1 MMGTSQDRP
10 VGVAGGRVSDTST
23 AKSVTRVLVGA
34 WPWLLALA
42 VTAPLLAPG
51 FVLSYDMV
59 FVPRQSLVPEAL
71 GLGGP
76 LPRAVPVDAVLAVLT
91 QVVPGSLLQKAVL
104 VLVLGLA
111 GWGAS
116 LLVPGG
122 SAVAR
127 LAAATWYVWNPFV
140 AERLVLGHWT
150 LLVGYASL
158 PWLVRAAIDLRN
170 ERPGAQLRVVALLV
184 PSALSA
190 GPAVIA
196 LLTVVP
202 VLAYRPTARL
212 TRRLGLTAAAWVV
225 LNAPWWLP
233 ALLHP
238 TTGRSPDDGV
248 AAFAARAE
256 GPVGTLGSVLGLGGV
271 WNADVVPDSRGLV
284 TAALFLV
291 VLLAV
296 SALGLRPVVSGL
308 GGGGAGLVV
317 AAGVGLVLA
326 LIGSVAPLQE
336 ALGWAVMSLPGAG
349 LVRDGQKFL
358 APFALAQA
366 LAFALGCVAVGRYLG
381 AGAVRVVPAVLL
393 LLPLAVLP
401 DLAWGVGGRLQP
413 VDYPD
418 DWSVVRQLVAD
429 EPDSGDVVALPW
441 QSFRR
446 FDWNDDRVVLDPAPR
461 WLTTTVVVDDTLTVA
476 GRTVAGEDPRA
487 AEVGSVLRAGLPL
500 VEALPPLGIGWVLV
514 ERRTPGSLDRES
526 LSGATTVFSGAD
538 LELVRLGPTTSPDLP
553 PWAPAVVVADLLAVM
568 VALGATAGAVASR
581 LLGRARAL
589 PGRW

>member
-1 MMGTSQDRP
+1 MMGTDHDKPSAWQ
-10 VGVAGGRVSDTST
+10 GGRVRDKSA
-23 AKSVTRVLVGA
+23 AKAWPRFLVGA

-76 LPRAVPVDAVLAVLT
+76 LPRAVPVDAVLALVT
-91 QVVPGSLLQKAVL
+91 QVVPGALIQKAVL
-104 VLVLGLA
+104 VLLLGFA
-111 GWGAS
+111 GWGAAT
-116 LLVPGG
+116 LVP
-122 SAVAR
+122 SNSPVAR
-127 LAAATWYVWNPFV
+127 LAAATWYVWNPYV

-158 PWLVRAAIDLRN
+158 PWLVRAAIDLRHGH
-170 ERPGAQLRVVALLV
+170 PGAQLRVVALLV
-184 PSALSA
+184 PSALAA

-202 VLAYRPTARL
+202 VLAYRPDARL
-212 TRRLGLTAAAWVV
+212 ARRLGVTGAGWVV

-238 TTGRSPDDGV
+238 TSGLSPDGGV

-296 SALGLRPVVSGL
+296 SALGLRPLVSGL

-317 AAGVGLVLA
+317 AAGVGLTVA
-326 LIGSVAPLQE
+326 LLGAVGPLHE
-336 ALGWAVMSLPGAG
+336 ALGWAVTSLPGAG

-358 APFALAQA
+358 APFALAQS

-381 AGAVRVVPAVLL
+381 AGAGRVVPAALL

-418 DWSVVRQLVAD
+418 DWAVVRQLVAD
-429 EPDSGDVVALPW
+429 EPDTGDVVALPW
-441 QSFRR
+441 QSFRA
-446 FDWNDDRVVLDPAPR
+446 FGWNGGRVVLDPAPR
-461 WLTTTVVVDDTLTVA
+461 WLTTTVVVDDTLTV
-476 GRTVAGEDPRA
+476 GGQSVGGEDPRA
-487 AEVGSVLRAGLPL
+487 AEVGTILGSGLPL
-500 VEALPPLGIGWVLV
+500 AEALPPLGVGWVLI
-514 ERRTPGSLDRES
+514 ERGTPGSLDRES
-526 LSGATTVFSGAD
+526 LAGATTVFSGAD

-553 PWAPAVVVADLLAVM
+553 PWAPAVVVVDLLAVM
-568 VALGATAGAVASR
+568 VALAATVAAAIR
-581 LLGRARAL
+581 GLLGRARAW